1 MSDIEMPQL
10 GETVTEGT
18 ITRWFKAVGDTV
30 EEDEPLFEVS
40 TDKVDSE
47 VPSPLSGTLSE
58 ILVEEG
64 ETVDV
69 GTVLARVGD
78 AGDAPAASSESES
91 DSESQPESEDDE
103 VAEAADE
110 EAAAAETDAPAEDD
124 ETERSAPAPAG
135 SHAGGEVD
143 QQEQHFDIVV
153 IGGGPGGYATALY
166 GASAGL
172 DVALVEKNKMGGTCL
187 NVGCIPAKELL
198 ETAAVRRTIEHAA
211 EFGFEVG
218 EVETDWSKTL
228 ERKQAVVDKLV
239 GGLGQLLKSRKVTV
253 FDGHARLHA
262 AHKVSIEGG
271 ESGDIAVSGDAVVIA
286 AGSLPRTIPGF
297 DVDGEIVMTSDEFLS
312 MDPLPSSAVVIGGG
326 AIGCEFASTL
336 SDMGTDVTI
345 LEALPKI
352 LPGCDADVT
361 RAVQQSFKK
370 RDIDVKTG
378 VEVTGHEPRDGEGKR
393 GTTVSF
399 GDDETIDVDVVVVS
413 VGRRANTDDLGL
425 DDTKVTLSD
434 RGFVEVD
441 ERCRTAE
448 PGVWSV
454 GDCIATP
461 ALAHVAFAEGILVVK
476 DILGEDPIPVD
487 YANVPWAIYCHPEVA
502 FAGHSEESAKEA
514 GFDVVTSKHRWTGNG
529 RALIVGQTEGVVK
542 IIAEKQEDGTG
553 GRILGVHLCGPW
565 ATEQLGQGYLAVNW
579 EATVDDVAHFIQ
591 PHPTLSELFGESV
604 LAMTGRSLHG

>member
-1 MSDIEMPQL
+1 MADVPMPQL

-18 ITRWFKAVGDTV
+18 ITRWFKQVGDSIA
-30 EEDEPLFEVS
+30 EDEPLFEVS

-47 VPSPLSGTLSE
+47 VPSPVSGTLTE

-64 ETVDV
+64 DTVDV
-69 GTVLARVGD
+69 GTVLARIGD
-78 AGDAPAASSESES
+78 AGDAPAPARAEEPAA
-91 DSESQPESEDDE
+91 EPQP
-103 VAEAADE
+103 AEAPK
-110 EAAAAETDAPAEDD
+110 DAPTPAP
-124 ETERSAPAPAG
+124 SSSPAPASG
-135 SHAGGEVD
+135 SHSGGSVD
-143 QQEQHFDIVV
+143 QQDQHFDIVV

-172 DVALVEKNKMGGTCL
+172 NIALIEKHKMGGTCL

-198 ETAAVRRTIEHAA
+198 ETAHVYRTLQHAA
-211 EFGFEVG
+211 DFGFTISEPEINWG
-218 EVETDWSKTL
+218 KTL
-228 ERKQAVVDKLV
+228 ERKQDVVDKLV
-239 GGLGQLLKSRKVTV
+239 GGLSQLLKSRKVTV
-253 FDGHARLHA
+253 FDGHGKLGADHV
-262 AHKVSIEGG
+262 VSISGG
-271 ESGDIAVSGDAVVIA
+271 ESGDLSISGDSVVIA
-286 AGSLPRTIPGF
+286 TGSLPRTIPGF

-312 MDPLPSSAVVIGGG
+312 MDPLPTSAVVIGGG
-326 AIGCEFASTL
+326 AIGCEFASTM

-370 RDIDVKTG
+370 REIDIKTG
-378 VEVTGHEPRDGEGKR
+378 VAVTGHEPKKGG

-399 GDDETIDVDVVVVS
+399 GEGETIDVDVVVVS
-413 VGRRANTDDLGL
+413 VGRRPNTDDIGL
-425 DDTKVTLSD
+425 DGTKVQLSE

-441 ERCRTAE
+441 ELCRTPE

-461 ALAHVAFAEGILVVK
+461 ALAHIAFMEGIVVVK
-476 DILGEDPIPVD
+476 DILGEDPLPID

-502 FAGHSEESAKEA
+502 FAGMSEEAAKEA
-514 GFDVVTSKHRWTGNG
+514 GYDVVTSKHRWTGNG
-529 RALIVGQTEGVVK
+529 RAMIVGETEGLVK
-542 IIAEKQEDGTG
+542 IIAENQGDGTG

-579 EATVDDVAHFIQ
+579 EATVDDVAAFIQ